1 MRKFAA
7 VLAVI
12 CLSLTSFAQQKNIEG
27 NWLGTLDAGV
37 KLRLVFHFTK
47 ATNGILSGTM
57 DSPDQGVKGIAC
69 SSVILKGDSVL
80 AEVAVIKG
88 SFAGL
93 VLNDSTITGSWK
105 QGPGAFALNMTKV
118 NELPA
123 LNRPQTPKPPFNC
136 NSEEVGYD
144 NADKTVH
151 LAGTFTYPK
160 QGGPFPTAILIT
172 GSGQQDRDETLFE
185 HKPFA
190 VIADALTKLGFAVL
204 RVDDRG
210 VGKSTGEVA
219 NATSADFAK
228 DVEAGLN
235 YLRTRP
241 EVDKNKMGLIGHS
254 EGGLIAALVAAK
266 NTSLFFVVMLAGPGT
281 KGSVLLA
288 DQAEGIL
295 KSQGISTGAAQA
307 YRSVYLQI
315 INAATN
321 AKDTAAA
328 FNTAWKNYQDWKK
341 ISSQSQR
348 EQIGYTDD
356 EVSSKIIHGL
366 IAQLSQPWVKYF
378 IQSDPANLIEQ
389 TQAKVLALNG
399 EKDLQVPAKQNL
411 AGIKAALQKSK
422 SKTYLTKELAGLNHL
437 FQTCK
442 ACTVAEYGQL
452 EETFSPVALQ
462 ELSTWLKTNVQA
474 K

>member
-1 MRKFAA
+1 MKKFG
-7 VLAVI
+7 VLLVMV
-12 CLSLTSFAQQKNIEG
+12 CLTLKLFAQQKNIEG
-27 NWLGTLDAGV
+27 NWLGTLDVGV

-57 DSPDQGVKGIAC
+57 DSPDQGIKGIQC
-69 SSVILKGDSVL
+69 SSVIIKGDSVL

-88 SFAGL
+88 NYSGL
-93 VLNDSTITGSWK
+93 LISDSIITGSWR
-105 QGPGAFALNMTKV
+105 QGQGAFALTMKKV

-123 LNRPQTPKPPFNC
+123 LNRPQTPKPPFNY
-136 NSEEVGYD
+136 NAEEVGYD

-160 QGGPFPTAILIT
+160 QGGPFPTAILLT

-190 VIADALTKLGFAVL
+190 VIANALTKQGFAIL

-210 VGKSTGEVA
+210 TGKSTGDLL

-228 DVEAGLN
+228 DVEAGLT
-235 YLRTRP
+235 YLRTRA
-241 EVDKNKMGLIGHS
+241 EADKNKMGLIGHS
-254 EGGLIAALVAAK
+254 EGGLIAALVGAK
-266 NTSLFFVVMLAGPGT
+266 NTTLNFIVMLAGPGT
-281 KGSVLLA
+281 KGSLLLG

-295 KSQGISTGAAQA
+295 KSQGISAMAAQA
-307 YRSVYLQI
+307 YRSFYLQI
-315 INAATN
+315 INAAAN
-321 AKDTAAA
+321 AKDTVAAY
-328 FNTAWKNYQDWKK
+328 NMAWKNYQGWKK
-341 ISSQSQR
+341 SSSQNIR
-348 EQIGYTDD
+348 AQIGYTDD
-356 EVSSKIIHGL
+356 EVSSKIIRGL
-366 IAQLSQPWVKYF
+366 IAQLSVPWIKYF
-378 IQSDPANLIEQ
+378 IKSDPVNLIQ
-389 TQAKVLALNG
+389 QMQAKVLALNG

-422 SKTYLTKELAGLNHL
+422 SKTYVTKELAGLNHL

-442 ACTVAEYGQL
+442 ACTIAEYSQL
-452 EETFSPVALQ
+452 EETFSPMALN
-462 ELSTWLKTNVQA
+462 EISSWLKANVQD